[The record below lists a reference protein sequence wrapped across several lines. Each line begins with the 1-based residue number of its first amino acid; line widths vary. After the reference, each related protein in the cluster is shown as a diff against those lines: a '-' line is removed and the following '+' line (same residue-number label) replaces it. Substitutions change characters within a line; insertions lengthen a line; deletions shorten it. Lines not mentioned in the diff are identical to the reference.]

1 MTELRAAVAAVT
13 FLTRVPLP
21 RLRLD
26 GGDVAR
32 AVVWFPLVG
41 GGLGAVVGVVAWAG
55 THIVPPTLAA
65 ALGVTVGV
73 VLTGALHLDALADA
87 ADALGGTSR
96 ERSLEIMRDHAV
108 GAFGAAALGLDLI
121 VRIVA
126 IGALAGHG
134 VVGAVAAAGAL
145 SRAGSA
151 AVGAALPYARP
162 EGGLGAAV
170 ARGSVVRVVGAA
182 VLSVAFAAAVAG
194 WHGLAA
200 AAGVAVVAV
209 LAAAWWRHWL
219 GGVTGD
225 TLGAT
230 SELAELTA
238 LVVLVAVA

>member
-1 MTELRAAVAAVT
+1 MSELRAAAAAVT

-41 GGLGAVVGVVAWAG
+41 GALGAVVGVVAWAG
-55 THIVPPTLAA
+55 THVVPPTLAA

-73 VLTGALHLDALADA
+73 VLTGALHLDALADT

-96 ERSLEIMRDHAV
+96 GRALEIMRDHSV

-151 AVGAALPYARP
+151 AAGA
-162 EGGLGAAV
+162 
-170 ARGSVVRVVGAA
+170 
-182 VLSVAFAAAVAG
+182 
-194 WHGLAA
+194 
-200 AAGVAVVAV
+200 
-209 LAAAWWRHWL
+209 
-219 GGVTGD
+219 
-225 TLGAT
+225 
-230 SELAELTA
+230 
-238 LVVLVAVA
+238 